1 MQTWKHHIE
10 IVYPVQLVLRISKPK
25 NKTKSK
31 SKLRF
36 GLLELK

>member
-1 MQTWKHHIE
+1 MQTWKHQIE
-10 IVYPVQLVLRISKPK
+10 IVYPVQLVLRISKAK

-31 SKLRF
+31 LWF